1 MADGDEETMKMQKFG
16 SIEGYLKSLP
26 KAQVLNS
33 TAATLMKSAPNSLSK
48 NIKTWN
54 VTASKVRVGIRRD
67 EPQTLPPTDPA
78 FQSPIAKRLYNALAK
93 EWNLIQA
100 EAREELNKAWPST
113 TNL

>member
-1 MADGDEETMKMQKFG
+1 MKMQKFG

-33 TAATLMKSAPNSLSK
+33 TGVTLMKSAPNSLSK

-54 VTASKVRVGIRRD
+54 ATASKVRVGIRR
-67 EPQTLPPTDPA
+67 ENPPILVSNDPS
-78 FQSPIAKRLYNALAK
+78 FQSPIAKRLYNALIK

-100 EAREELNKAWPST
+100 EAKAELDKAWSPT
-113 TNL
+113 TGL